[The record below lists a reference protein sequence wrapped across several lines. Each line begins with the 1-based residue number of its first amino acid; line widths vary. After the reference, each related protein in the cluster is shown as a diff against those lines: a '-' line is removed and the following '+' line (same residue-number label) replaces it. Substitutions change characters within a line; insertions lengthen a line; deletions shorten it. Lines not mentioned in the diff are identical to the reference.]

1 MTTAIRA
8 QDPTHLLFPEPYVL
22 FNFGTAPTNIT
33 LPGGDANSGLS
44 WHMYTLDVAKEPS
57 VISNA
62 NAWAA
67 KTGGALL
74 NTEFGATSDPVAINR
89 QIGELDDALEP
100 WIWWAYGEEITKD
113 LHQAP
118 TEDNLNQPA
127 VNAIVRPHPVAV
139 AGTPTALHYDTS
151 AKALTFSYRTTR
163 AGGGSFACGTVTSLQ
178 VPLRSYP
185 SRPISP
191 SSRSRGPRAWPWP
204 CGPAARPLPRAPLR
218 CAPPRPAPRPP
229 AVAPTPPWRRH
240 PPRPCRPSPP
250 SPADPGRHA
259 QNFWGRCG
267 SGGA

>member
-1 MTTAIRA
+1 
-8 QDPTHLLFPEPYVL
+8 
-22 FNFGTAPTNIT
+22 
-33 LPGGDANSGLS
+33 
-44 WHMYTLDVAKEPS
+44 VAKEPS

-185 SRPISP
+185 SGYHVTVTGGVVTSPAESAHLTVVAKPGATSVAVAVRPGGSTAP
-191 SSRSRGPRAWPWP
+191 SSATALCAASASTA
-204 CGPAARPLPRAPLR
+204 PAGGGTNTTVA
-218 CAPPRPAPRPP
+218 APPAE
-229 AVAPTPPWRRH
+229 AVQAEPTFT
-240 PPRPCRPSPP
+240 
-250 SPADPGRHA
+250 G
-259 QNFWGRCG
+259 
-267 SGGA
+267 